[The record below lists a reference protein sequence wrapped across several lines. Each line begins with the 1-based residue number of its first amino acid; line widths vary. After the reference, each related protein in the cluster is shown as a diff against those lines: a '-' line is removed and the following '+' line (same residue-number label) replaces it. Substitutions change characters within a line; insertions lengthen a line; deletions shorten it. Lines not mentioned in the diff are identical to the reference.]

1 MKSELFR
8 SAGIGGAA
16 ARGRAEKLQAAGMKV
31 TAPRLAVLRYL
42 ESNPTHPGAEQIFA
56 ELRSRHPSLSLST
69 VYKTLE
75 AFLRAGVCR
84 RIAGEGTRL
93 RVDGTLHPH
102 DHAVCR
108 SCGRIF
114 DVAAAL
120 YPRSRPPAEL
130 PGGLAVTGVRVEYDV
145 ICGACAAPS
154 HTGAG
159 AGAHDKENRKK
170 RPEGF
175 RAGVRATNSTTRE
188 V

>member
-1 MKSELFR
+1 MDSEPLR
-8 SAGIGGAA
+8 PADDGGSA
-16 ARGRAEKLQAAGMKV
+16 ARQRAEKLQAAGLKV
-31 TAPRLAVLRYL
+31 TAPRLAVMEYL
-42 ESNPTHPGAEQIFA
+42 ESNSTHPSAERVFA
-56 ELRSRHPSLSLST
+56 DLRERHPSLSLST

-120 YPRSRPPAEL
+120 YPRSRPPAQL

-145 ICGACAAPS
+145 ICSACATPGHLAIGVAP
-154 HTGAG
+154 HKG
-159 AGAHDKENRKK
+159 KNR
-170 RPEGF
+170 PDAV
-175 RAGVRATNSTTRE
+175 RAGVRTTNSTNKE
-188 V
+188 A